1 MSMRWP
7 PPLRVRLSVIAVVL
21 VGAGLLVAGVATR
34 LELKSFLLDRTDGQ
48 LHSAAAPVLAYFIRG
63 DTDSGAQQQVLGVL
77 APGSYAAVIS
87 PTGTIAA
94 SQRFGTSVPGK
105 ALAARA
111 IHSPVGVSSAAGYR
125 IAVLSSDGTGPG
137 PQLQAGSRLVIAMPL
152 SDVNS
157 TLNRLVRLEVVVGLA
172 VLAGVAA
179 LAYLL
184 VRRELRPLERIEETA
199 ATIAA
204 GDLSRRVDGE
214 NGSTEVGS
222 LARSLNVM
230 LAQIEAA
237 FEERRRSEARLRRF
251 VGDASHELRTPLTA
265 VRGFAELFRHGAATR
280 PFDLAL
286 AMDRIESE
294 AERMGVLV
302 DDLLLLA
309 NLDQGRPLELDGLDL
324 RTVLSEMASDHA
336 LLHPAWPISFV
347 PESEGAV
354 RGDELRIRQAVA
366 NLLSNARGHTPEG
379 TEVVIR
385 LRTEGGERLID
396 VEDSGPGV
404 PGEHLEDVFDRF
416 FRVDTSRARMSG
428 GSGLGLSITAAIASA
443 HGGRAEAVP
452 REGGGTTFRIAL
464 PIGGP
469 GDGGRGEGGRGG

>member
-1 MSMRWP
+1 VPTRWP
-7 PPLRVRLSVIAVVL
+7 PPLRVRLSIIAVLL
-21 VGAGLLVAGVATR
+21 VGAGLVVAGVATR
-34 LELKSFLLDRTDGQ
+34 LELRSFLLDRTDRQ
-48 LHSAAAPVLAYFIRG
+48 LQSAAGPVLAFFVRG
-63 DTDSGAQQQVLGVL
+63 DSDTGAQQQVLGVL
-77 APGSYAAVIS
+77 APGSYAAVIRADGS
-87 PTGTIAA
+87 IALA
-94 SQRFGTSVPGK
+94 QRFGTGVPGK
-105 ALAARA
+105 ALAAQA
-111 IHSPVGVSSAAGYR
+111 LDAPVGVSTVAGYR
-125 IAVLSSDGTGPG
+125 IAVLSSEGTPLPPG
-137 PQLQAGSRLVIAMPL
+137 DKLVIAMPL
-152 SDVNS
+152 SDVDS
-157 TLNRLVRLEVVVGLA
+157 TLNRLVLLEVVVGLA

-230 LAQIEAA
+230 LEQIEAA
-237 FEERRRSEARLRRF
+237 FEERRRSETRLRRF

-280 PFDLAL
+280 PADLAL

-309 NLDQGRPLELDGLDL
+309 NLDQGRPLELGAVDL
-324 RTVLSEMASDHA
+324 NTVLAEMVSDHA
-336 LLHPAWPISFV
+336 LLHPGWPISFV
-347 PESEGAV
+347 TEGGREVQA
-354 RGDELRIRQAVA
+354 DELSIRQAVG

-379 TEVVIR
+379 TDVVVR
-385 LRTEGGERLID
+385 LSTSGGERLID

-404 PGEHLEDVFDRF
+404 PDEHLEDIFDRF
-416 FRVDTSRARMSG
+416 FRVDTSRSRASG
-428 GSGLGLSITAAIASA
+428 GSGLGLSITAAIAAA
-443 HGGRAEAVP
+443 HGGGAEAFP
-452 REGGGTTFRIAL
+452 RDGGGTTFRIAL

-469 GDGGRGEGGRGG
+469 DAARDAVDS